1 MEYTQR
7 QELLYKEGVRLLKEH
22 GKASCV
28 LFQRKL
34 AIGYGAAR
42 EIVDRM
48 LEEGIATSGKDYTII
63 LNKEGEKKMR
73 NTTFYGME
81 AKDFLEKVIEREN
94 RFKNTDYSALSF
106 EEKCEYALWY
116 INEGKLFNQALAD
129 DKLADIKNLV
139 LKRAIDRDPAGLYYL
154 AKFWTLFGI
163 TLEARLEYLK
173 RSSDMGYMPAT
184 VLYLCMCTDAEKR
197 YQIARELV
205 NKISS
210 IEPISLRC
218 TAIRGVY
225 TALGKVEGKD
235 KYPHYHDLTHDLY
248 VELAK
253 EGDMSAFTWLESIAT
268 RKVKK
273 AKTDEERLDAEAECA
288 FFETVQYM
296 VDDYYYNQG
305 VLEYEKH
312 LGFMLLSGVGCEV
325 DIERGI
331 KLVLSDMRRTI
342 QSFDKDMA
350 IKVIR
355 FVNGHAEE
363 RLWGSKLINAIFD
376 GNDKAIEDIVADI
389 IALDNAV
396 EIFNRAS
403 SLLYSAKH

>member
-1 MEYTQR
+1 MKHTER

-48 LEEGIATSGKDYTII
+48 LESGIATLGKNYTII
-63 LNKEGEKKMR
+63 LNTEGEQKMK

-116 INEGKLFNQALAD
+116 INEGKLFNQKLAD
-129 DKLADIKNLV
+129 DILVDIKNLV
-139 LKRAIDRDPAGLYYL
+139 LKKATDRDPAGLYYL
-154 AKFWTLFGI
+154 AKFWTLFDI
-163 TLEARLEYLK
+163 TLEARLGYLK
-173 RSSDMGYMPAT
+173 RSSDMGYIPAT
-184 VLYLCMCTDAEKR
+184 ILYLCTCTDAEER
-197 YQIARELV
+197 YHIARELV
-205 NKISS
+205 SKLSS

-218 TAIRGVY
+218 IAIRGVY
-225 TALGKVEGKD
+225 TALSKVEGKD

-248 VELAK
+248 VQLAK
-253 EGDMSAFTWLESIAT
+253 DGDMFASTWLESIAT
-268 RKVKK
+268 RRAKK

-288 FFETVQYM
+288 FFKTVQYM
-296 VDDYYYNQG
+296 LNDYYYNQG

-312 LGFMLLSGVGCEV
+312 LGYMLLSGVGCEV

-331 KLVLSDMRRTI
+331 KLVLSDMTRTI
-342 QSFDKDMA
+342 QSFDKEMA

-355 FVNGHAEE
+355 FITGRGEE
-363 RLWGSKLINAIFD
+363 RIWEVKLINAIFD
-376 GNDKAIEDIVADI
+376 GSNKEIEDIVMDI
-389 IALDNAV
+389 KALDNAV
-396 EIFNRAS
+396 EVFNRAS